1 MSSTTRQSPNKKPE
15 LRRELSLLDSTM
27 INVGTIIASA
37 IFIVPA
43 EIAMHLHSSGWVIFV
58 WIAGGIISLLGAL
71 SVAELGAAMPQAGGQ
86 FAYLREAYSPLWG
99 FLYGWTAFMVI
110 NTASIAAI
118 AVAFAKY
125 MGYFFELGG
134 GEIKTIAI
142 VSIILLTLLNCFGIK
157 CGAWTQNIF
166 TFAKMAALLALIVLS
181 FTLRDWASTNF
192 QPLFS
197 NQSFSSLLGPLGLA
211 MVAALWAYDGW
222 IEITYVAGEV
232 KNPQRNMPLSIIY
245 STVIIIA
252 FYILVNLA
260 YIHVLSVGKMAG
272 SELVGSATAVAVIG
286 PVGATL
292 VTLGILISTLGSNN
306 GIVFTAARIPY
317 AMAKERL
324 FFQSM
329 AQVHPRFRAPVVA
342 LVIQGIWA
350 SLLTLSGTYDQL
362 YTYVIFGSWLFY
374 AMSCGAVIILRK
386 KAPQMNR
393 PYKTWGY
400 PLTPIIFILF
410 STWLV
415 ITTIIEDTRDAAIG
429 AGIILLGLPVYFY
442 WKKKRSRYAEPE

>member
-1 MSSTTRQSPNKKPE
+1 MTSTPPANKTPE
-15 LRRELSLLDSTM
+15 LHRELSLLDSTM

-71 SVAELGAAMPQAGGQ
+71 SMAELGAAMPQAGGQ
-86 FAYLREAYSPLWG
+86 FVYLREAYSPLWG

-125 MGYFFELGG
+125 LGYFFELGG
-134 GEIKTIAI
+134 GETKALAI
-142 VSIILLTLLNCFGIK
+142 SSILLLTALNCFGIK
-157 CGAWTQNIF
+157 WGAWTQNIF

-181 FTLRDWASTNF
+181 FTLRDWSSANF
-192 QPLFS
+192 QPVFS
-197 NQSFSSLLGPLGLA
+197 SQSFSSLLGPLGLA

-272 SELVGSATAVAVIG
+272 SELVGSETAVAVIG
-286 PVGATL
+286 PIGATL

-350 SLLTLSGTYDQL
+350 CLLTLSGTYDQL
-362 YTYVIFGSWLFY
+362 YTYVVFGSWLFY
-374 AMSCGAVIILRK
+374 AMSCGAVIILRQ
-386 KAPQMNR
+386 KAPQMHR

-400 PLTPIIFILF
+400 PVTPIIFILF
-410 STWLV
+410 AAWLV
-415 ITTIIEDTRDAAIG
+415 INTIIEDTWDAAIG
-429 AGIILLGLPVYFY
+429 AGIILAGLPAYFY
-442 WKKKRSRYAEPE
+442 WKKALRA